1 MTDKPDPK
9 RLLEM
14 ALEGL
19 EPSKAPKTPPPAIAE
34 LEDAFPQFDILGL
47 IGQGG
52 MGSVFRVRQR
62 RLDRLVALKVMA
74 RELAEDPTFEE
85 RFLREAK
92 ALARLEHP
100 NLLTVHDFGESG
112 GFCYLVTEL
121 VDGSD
126 LRQLL
131 DMGRISPRE
140 MLRLVPQICDALQY
154 AHDNGVVHRD
164 IKPEN
169 ILIDQDGRVKLA
181 DFGLAKLA
189 DPSADVTLT
198 RSRQGLGTPHYMAPE
213 QFTEARDVDHRA
225 DIYALGVVIY
235 EMLTGQLPIG
245 RFEPPSRMAE
255 VSEGVD
261 DVVLR
266 ALATAVEQRY
276 QSARELKTAVE
287 GAELRRAVAKPKPR
301 SRARLCKLPILAVAL
316 LCVMS
321 VVVWVGFMVSLDS
334 EAARM
339 QYQAAVGRYN
349 TMLAQKVEWERQH
362 PGEDYPFKVVRPRQP
377 VSKPTSRVPPYVL
390 GILVL
395 VTAVVVTV
403 LGHVAVARIRCSG
416 GALYGLGLAVFVA
429 WLLPLAIVNGVVAT
443 PLSEIRDRDV
453 FGVAV
458 PLVILL
464 LAGADVVFLR
474 WQYRRAISR

>member
-1 MTDKPDPK
+1 
-9 RLLEM
+9 
-14 ALEGL
+14 
-19 EPSKAPKTPPPAIAE
+19 
-34 LEDAFPQFDILGL
+34 
-47 IGQGG
+47 
-52 MGSVFRVRQR
+52 
-62 RLDRLVALKVMA
+62 
-74 RELAEDPTFEE
+74 
-85 RFLREAK
+85 
-92 ALARLEHP
+92 
-100 NLLTVHDFGESG
+100 
-112 GFCYLVTEL
+112 
-121 VDGSD
+121 
-126 LRQLL
+126 
-131 DMGRISPRE
+131 
-140 MLRLVPQICDALQY
+140 
-154 AHDNGVVHRD
+154 
-164 IKPEN
+164 
-169 ILIDQDGRVKLA
+169 
-181 DFGLAKLA
+181 
-189 DPSADVTLT
+189 
-198 RSRQGLGTPHYMAPE
+198 
-213 QFTEARDVDHRA
+213 
-225 DIYALGVVIY
+225 VIY